1 MKPPTFGLL
10 GKPPGHQDVTREE
23 VLRRLALVEARLT
36 VLENKS
42 LEDELQRGQHHRA
55 LCEMQAA
62 LSVSL
67 TEGTV
72 KMTEQDRKAW
82 NGENASKT
90 VPR

>member
-10 GKPPGHQDVTREE
+10 GKPPVHQDVTREE

-62 LSVSL
+62 LSVAL
-67 TEGTV
+67 TSGP
-72 KMTEQDRKAW
+72 KLSTEEQKAW
-82 NGENASKT
+82 EGKCK
-90 VPR
+90 

>member
-1 MKPPTFGLL
+1 MTAKPPTFGLL
-10 GKPPGHQDVTREE
+10 GKPPVHQDVTREE
-23 VLRRLALVEARLT
+23 VLRRLAVVEARLT

-72 KMTEQDRKAW
+72 RLTPEQQKAW
-82 NGENASKT
+82 EGKCK
-90 VPR
+90 

>member
-10 GKPPGHQDVTREE
+10 GKPPVHQDVTREE

-62 LSVSL
+62 LSVAL

-72 KMTEQDRKAW
+72 RFTPEQQKAW
-82 NGENASKT
+82 EAKKA
-90 VPR
+90 